1 MTRRS
6 SMTSVLWRNS
16 EKMPFRQILG
26 DIYTHVHE
34 EKNPKQGMSSSNNKG
49 RNVCNY
55 DMRFVLEKYRREVPR
70 LKIQWDFNC
79 KFWLFCSYSLE
90 HKHMLQSWLAWPC
103 ASPCPSTHSF
113 SELMSAVPY
122 HVSSGSSG
130 PRILSIFLPGHF

>member
-1 MTRRS
+1 
-6 SMTSVLWRNS
+6 MTSVLWRNS

-70 LKIQWDFNC
+70 LKIQ
-79 KFWLFCSYSLE
+79 
-90 HKHMLQSWLAWPC
+90 
-103 ASPCPSTHSF
+103 
-113 SELMSAVPY
+113 
-122 HVSSGSSG
+122 
-130 PRILSIFLPGHF
+130 